1 MNKIFKILTLILFL
15 LVLTGTAQAIPT
27 DGELRFD
34 CNDNVLDQW
43 NSNDGSANSM
53 TYNTPYPVFN
63 ITGNGSTKSCSFDK
77 NNDYLTVSNLNIQAP
92 LSVSFWYN
100 ATTTADLGTY
110 QSLFR
115 WADGSGHNSADFD
128 WGLYYGGAVGN
139 TLTSKIYDNPTGESV
154 DRTVSYTNAEVSNN
168 NAFHHVVLTAKDAEF
183 KMYFDGALVSTNSD
197 AGVVRTMVDSN
208 LIISSRYSHDELY
221 GGKIDE
227 FQIYS
232 RYLNETEVINLYNC
246 NATNCGAAPSP
257 PTAYFDLTLK
267 DNETSAAINIF
278 NATIN
283 GTSYATTNGT
293 INTNINQSGGYE
305 FNVEFWGVSNHFN
318 RTYNNYNT
326 SSDLT
331 GYILEYPKITTY
343 DNETLTAINNF
354 NVSLSGYFAETI
366 TGIIYFP
373 YDTTKT
379 ITIRSSNY
387 DNKIKTF
394 DFSDSTELNQSL
406 IYTLARMKIKG
417 YESPLNTTLIL
428 NYSIIS
434 ESLNSSFT
442 DTSSTTNGTLN
453 IEYPRGETINI
464 TIDSSLYALK
474 SDLFIPSYDMTY
486 NISTY
491 PTNSVY
497 LSIYSGTTLINDRAV
512 NITLIGP
519 EYKSVSTTNGT
530 YKFNN
535 ILAGSYQVDLEA
547 FGFSDN
553 TYYFSLSNRTHR
565 ELNYYMSSSCTDITF
580 SLLDT
585 YQAVLPD
592 VVVTFNQ
599 QINGSWV
606 DIGQRS
612 TDISGDIV
620 ICLEEDPHLIQAVK
634 TGYQTWEGTLTPLT
648 TEYTIFLDLIGARVY
663 ELLFDD
669 LTFIYS
675 PQTQTLTGNLTN
687 FTMAV
692 YSPMGKVLYFGLN
705 STYNGT
711 SYISNIT
718 TSASGGIATITLPLN
733 QNDDDSFKVRFFVES
748 TGGNYHEFTIDYNV
762 FDYAISQYSLAT
774 IFADWKAQEGN
785 FAVIFWVYVMM
796 LAALG
801 LLALSGANNIVLLIA
816 SILFIG
822 LFSSPLIAA
831 FSLTIG
837 IVQITLL
844 VLVAVAMGKGGLI

>member
-1 MNKIFKILTLILFL
+1 MKKLLIPIFVLFL
-15 LVLTGTAQAIPT
+15 LVLTANVQATATAPT
-27 DGELRFD
+27 SS
-34 CNDNVLDQW
+34 DNIAYYKLENLIDL
-43 NSNDGSANSM
+43 
-53 TYNTPYPVFN
+53 
-63 ITGNGSTKSCSFDK
+63 TGN
-77 NNDYLTVSNLNIQAP
+77 
-92 LSVSFWYN
+92 
-100 ATTTADLGTY
+100 
-110 QSLFR
+110 
-115 WADGSGHNSADFD
+115 
-128 WGLYYGGAVGN
+128 GN
-139 TLTSKIYDNPTGESV
+139 TLTLIDTPTADVTGILDNAYDFDGTNDGMITTDSISTELDSDFSICGWIYPETDTDVNKVFFGVNV
-154 DRTVSYTNAEVSNN
+154 DGATQFILFKVRTDHSNEFQLYMKDATN
-168 NAFHHVVLTAKDAEF
+168 NAYLYSGTGNEVTLNAWNFICVTFDDSSDTITLYLNGSSVASGNTGSSVSLSLSGE
-183 KMYFDGALVSTNSD
+183 KMYLG
-197 AGVVRTMVDSN
+197 
-208 LIISSRYSHDELY
+208 Y
-221 GGKIDE
+221 GQANFKGKIDE
-227 FQIYS
+227 FSVWSTILTSGNMEY
-232 RYLNETEVINLYNC
+232 LYNSGSPD
-246 NATNCGAAPSP
+246 AFQQYPFTLPP
-257 PTAYFDLTLK
+257 PTAYFDLTAK
-267 DNETSAAINIF
+267 DNETSATITNF

-283 GTSYATTNGT
+283 NTFYSTTNGT
-293 INTNINQSGGYE
+293 INTDINQSKGYILNIE
-305 FNVEFWGVSNHFN
+305 FGDIHNYFN
-318 RTYNNYNT
+318 KTYNSYNT
-326 SSDLT
+326 SSDLQ
-331 GYILEYPKITTY
+331 GVILEYPKITAY
-343 DNETLTAINNF
+343 DNETSAVINNF
-354 NVSLSGYFAETI
+354 NVSSSGYFAETT
-366 TGIIYFP
+366 TGTIYFP
-373 YDTTKT
+373 YNTTKT
-379 ITIRSSNY
+379 ITFRSSNY

-394 DFSDSTELNQSL
+394 DFSDSTELNQPL

-428 NYSIIS
+428 NYSIIA

-497 LSIYSGTTLINDRAV
+497 LSIYSGITLIDDRTI

-547 FGFSDN
+547 SGFSDN

-565 ELNYYMSSSCTDITF
+565 ELDYYMSSSCTDITF

-585 YQAVLPD
+585 YQAVLPN

-612 TDISGDIV
+612 TDISGDIL
-620 ICLEEDPHLIQAVK
+620 ICLEEEPHLIQAVK

-663 ELLFDD
+663 ETLFDD
-669 LTFIYS
+669 LTFIFS
-675 PQTQTLTGNLTN
+675 PQTSTLTGNLTN
-687 FTMAV
+687 FTMTT
-692 YSPMGKVLYFGLN
+692 YSPEGKVLYFGLN
-705 STYNGT
+705 SNYNGT

-733 QNDDDSFKVRFFVES
+733 QDDDDNFKVRFFVKS
-748 TGGNYHEFTIDYNV
+748 TDGNYHEFTIDYNV

-785 FAVIFWVYVMM
+785 FVVIFWVYVMM

-816 SILFIG
+816 AILFIG